1 MRREM
6 DEQAVEYQEQPNRIV
21 PRSRATVKYVR
32 YLLLLIMVMVALIF
46 LFANRSQINGDNFR
60 RLIAKFNLGIAT
72 PSAENGEVHFNSTD
86 TGSAIVFKDGFAY
99 ASVEK
104 LIVTDKKG
112 TEFQNTPLGFRRPVL
127 SSNSSYILVYDNGG
141 TGLMV
146 ADSFSVIFE
155 LQTDDPIVSAKMNAN
170 GGIVVVTQGEGYLS
184 KVYVYD
190 SSFKEVYRYR
200 SLNRYILDAALSKD
214 GKAIAV
220 SSMNMEGADM
230 VSEILYF
237 KLSKEEILWSETFEQ
252 TPCVKIVIKDN
263 GTVCGLFD
271 WGMVSLSNKGKEKG
285 RFLLNDR
292 VLQSYSMDHGSANVF
307 IVAAAENGDGTVLIC
322 DENGKE
328 KNTISLEF
336 YAIGLDYVK
345 GRVAVLGNQKCSV
358 FNKSGKEL
366 WTDTPERATDV
377 SFMGKDAVV
386 VVSDT
391 ACVYNGIK

>member
-1 MRREM
+1 MRRSKGE
-6 DEQAVEYQEQPNRIV
+6 AEYQEQSEQIS

-32 YLLLLIMVMVALIF
+32 YLLLLVMVMVALIF
-46 LFANRSQINGDNFR
+46 LFANRTQINGDNFR
-60 RLIAKFNLGIAT
+60 RLVAKFNLGIAT

-86 TGSAIVFKDGFAY
+86 TGNAIVFKDGFAY

-112 TEFQNTPLGFRRPVL
+112 TEFQNTTLGFRRPVL
-127 SSNSSYILVYDNGG
+127 SANSRYILVYDNGG

-146 ADSFSVIFE
+146 ADSFSVVFE
-155 LQTDDPIVSAKMNAN
+155 TQMEDPIISAKMNAN
-170 GGIVVVTQGEGYLS
+170 GGLVVVTQGEGYLS
-184 KVYVYD
+184 KVFVYD

-220 SSMNMEGADM
+220 SAMNIDGADM

-237 KLSKEEILWSETFEQ
+237 KLSKEEILWSATFDQ

-263 GTVCGLFD
+263 GMVCGLFE
-271 WGMVSLSNKGKEKG
+271 WGMVSLNSKGKEKG
-285 RFLLNDR
+285 RFSLDDR
-292 VLQSYSMDHGSANVF
+292 VLQCYSMDHGSANVF
-307 IVAAAENGDGTVLIC
+307 VVSAAENGDGTVLIC
-322 DENGKE
+322 DEKGKVKDE
-328 KNTISLEF
+328 VSLDF
-336 YAIGLDYVK
+336 YAVRLDYVS
-345 GRVAVLGNQKCSV
+345 GRVAILGNQKCSV
-358 FNKSGKEL
+358 FSKSGKEL
-366 WTDTPERATDV
+366 WTGTPERATDV

-391 ACVYNGIK
+391 ACVYNNIK